1 MRAWQRVAP
10 NAVASLLRDWE
21 ALLAFYH
28 APERDWRRVR
38 TTNAIERVFR
48 EIRRRTRPMTCFTNT
63 ASCERIVFAIASA
76 TNKRWEGRL
85 LWRDF
90 TQNL

>member
-1 MRAWQRVAP
+1 
-10 NAVASLLRDWE
+10 
-21 ALLAFYH
+21 
-28 APERDWRRVR
+28 
-38 TTNAIERVFR
+38 
-48 EIRRRTRPMTCFTNT
+48 MTCFTNT

-90 TQNL
+90 TQNS